1 MMKTVVAADV
11 LTGPP
16 AGSSFFEER
25 QQHSQSTQST
35 TIAPQMNI
43 PRIRYSQGPYCAI
56 TADAENTHM
65 KIQKASIFSV
75 VIPTPKAVIIVVTT
89 VRT

>member
-11 LTGPP
+11 LTGPLP
-16 AGSSFFEER
+16 GSSFFEER

-35 TIAPQMNI
+35 TTAPQMNI

-56 TADAENTHM
+56 TADVENTHM
-65 KIQKASIFSV
+65 KIQKESIFRS
-75 VIPTPKAVIIVVTT
+75 VIPTPEAVIFVVTT
-89 VRT
+89 VRM